1 MKLTDNE
8 IWQPE
13 KQYEYL
19 AECAHKKN
27 LTTAKALSDA
37 AEVDP
42 SFTSRFKTG
51 NLKNPP
57 LIPTVRLFLAA
68 NASLDTA
75 FDINT
80 DAKVSAEEIA
90 ELKEQ
95 LRESSRLNDE
105 QKNKINQIEI
115 ELAQKDK
122 LLEERQTA
130 LYFERKTS
138 QRKSRYLSAL
148 TIILVILILVFICI
162 CIYDRLNPN
171 VGWFRELYYRYN
183 NASIGSTI
191 INLLRG

>member
-19 AECAHKKN
+19 ADCAHKKN

-57 LIPTVRLFLAA
+57 LIPTVRLFMAA
-68 NASLDTA
+68 NASLDEA
-75 FDINT
+75 FKINT
-80 DAKVSAEEIA
+80 SEKVSEEEIA
-90 ELKEQ
+90 DMKEK
-95 LRESSRLNDE
+95 LNDLSRLNHD
-105 QKNKINQIEI
+105 QKNKIEQIEM
-115 ELAQKDK
+115 ELAEKEK
-122 LLEERQTA
+122 LLEERQMA
-130 LYFERKTS
+130 LYYERKTS
-138 QRKSRYLSAL
+138 QRKSRYLSIL
-148 TIILVILILVFICI
+148 TIILIILILTFIGI
-162 CIYDRLNPN
+162 CIYDRFNPN

-183 NASIGSTI
+183 DASIGSNTI
-191 INLLRG
+191 IF

>member
-19 AECAHKKN
+19 ADCAHKNN
-27 LTTAKALSDA
+27 LNTAKALSDA

-57 LIPTVRLFLAA
+57 LIPIVRLFLAA
-68 NASLDTA
+68 NASLDKA
-75 FDINT
+75 FDIKNPEA
-80 DAKVSAEEIA
+80 DAEEIA
-90 ELKEQ
+90 KLKEL
-95 LRESSRLNDE
+95 LRDSSRINDE
-105 QKNKINQIEI
+105 QKNKITQIEM
-115 ELAQKDK
+115 ELAEKEK

-130 LYFERKTS
+130 LYYERKTS
-138 QRKSRYLSAL
+138 QRKSRYLSIM
-148 TIILVILILVFICI
+148 TIILVILISVFICI
-162 CIYDRLNPN
+162 CIYDRLNPDI
-171 VGWFRELYYRYN
+171 GWFRELYYRYN